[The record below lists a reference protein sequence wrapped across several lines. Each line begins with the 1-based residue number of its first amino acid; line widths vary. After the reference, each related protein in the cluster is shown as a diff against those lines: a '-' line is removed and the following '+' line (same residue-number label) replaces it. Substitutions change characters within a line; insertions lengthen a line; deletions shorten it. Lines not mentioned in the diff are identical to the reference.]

1 MLWAI
6 GPTRRVGLHGCLPI
20 GRARQASAQE
30 CVGHATEFAKIW
42 TWLSQRSNTPPSA
55 GCPSSRYTGRN
66 SWGTSIR
73 GGIWRA
79 RRVSLHARHPRDM
92 YRGRLWTM
100 RQFSGFATPEETNRR
115 YHYLLEQG
123 QTGLSVAF
131 DLPTLMGYDADHAL
145 AEGEVGKCGA
155 SISSLEDMEIL
166 FRGIPLGDVTVSMT
180 INSPA
185 AVLWA
190 MYLAVAEQQGVDW
203 KRLSGTLQNDILKEY
218 IAQKEYIF
226 PPRPSMRLVTD
237 TIEFGARHTPR
248 FNPISISGY
257 HIREAGSTA
266 VQELA
271 FTLRDGMEYVDWA
284 LERGLQV
291 DEFAPRLSFFFNA
304 HNDFFEEIAKYR
316 AARKIWAYAMR
327 DRYGAKDER
336 SLKAALPCADGGLL
350 ADLAAAVQQR
360 GADGDAGAGG
370 GAGRDAIAAHQF
382 ARRGLR
388 AAERARG
395 DASRCARSRFWRYES
410 GVTNTPDPLGGSYF
424 LERLTLDMEKA
435 AADYIRRIDEM
446 GGMIAA
452 IEKGFP
458 QSEIANASYR
468 VPAGG
473 GDEGEAGGGGERVP
487 VGGSADRAAAD
498 RPDGGGA
505 PGEEAGGA
513 ARAARQCDACGRR
526 WMRCGGRRRAPQN
539 TMPFILDA
547 VRAYATLGE
556 ICDALREVF
565 GTYQETAHIRS
576 NADRPVGL
584 PPRFECW
591 WPSRAGRP
599 RPRRQGDRA
608 GAARRRHGGD
618 LYRPAADAGDD
629 RERGAAGRR
638 AGDRALD
645 SFRRAQRHR
654 AAGDG
659 SAAREG
665 HGRT

>member
-1 MLWAI
+1 MDMAVAEKQYTTISGVPIEPLY
-6 GPTRRVGLHGCLPI
+6 GPEQLRDFDPAHELARPGEFPYTR
-20 GRARQASAQE
+20 
-30 CVGHATEFAKIW
+30 
-42 TWLSQRSNTPPSA
+42 
-55 GCPSSRYTGRN
+55 
-66 SWGTSIR
+66 
-73 GGIWRA
+73 GIHD
-79 RRVSLHARHPRDM
+79 SM

-203 KRLSGTLQNDILKEY
+203 KVVSGTLQNDILKEY

-271 FTLRDGMEYVDWA
+271 FTLRDGMEYVEWA
-284 LERGLQV
+284 LERGLQI

-304 HNDFFEEIAKYR
+304 HSDFFEEIAKYR
-316 AARKIWAYAMR
+316 AARKLWAYAMR
-327 DRYGAKDER
+327 DRFGAKTER
-336 SLKAALPCADGGLL
+336 SWKLRFHSQTAGCSLTWQQPYNNVVRTAIQALAAVLGGTQSLHTNSLDEAYALPSEQ
-350 ADLAAAVQQR
+350 AVTIALRTQQIL
-360 GADGDAGAGG
+360 G
-370 GAGRDAIAAHQF
+370 
-382 ARRGLR
+382 
-388 AAERARG
+388 
-395 DASRCARSRFWRYES
+395 YES
-410 GVTNTPDPLGGSYF
+410 GVVNTPDPLGGSYF
-424 LERLTLDMEKA
+424 VERLTLDMEEA
-435 AADYIRRIDEM
+435 AGDYFRRIDQM

-468 VPAGG
+468 YQREVEAKEKLVVGVNAFQS
-473 GDEGEAGGGGERVP
+473 EGQPIELLQIDQTAETHQQKKLAALRARRDQSQV
-487 VGGSADRAAAD
+487 SKTLDALRRAAEGTD
-498 RPDGGGA
+498 
-505 PGEEAGGA
+505 
-513 ARAARQCDACGRR
+513 
-526 WMRCGGRRRAPQN
+526 N

-556 ICDALREVF
+556 ICDAFRDVF
-565 GTYQETAHIRS
+565 GSYQETAHI
-576 NADRPVGL
+576 
-584 PPRFECW
+584 
-591 WPSRAGRP
+591 
-599 RPRRQGDRA
+599 
-608 GAARRRHGGD
+608 
-618 LYRPAADAGDD
+618 
-629 RERGAAGRR
+629 
-638 AGDRALD
+638 
-645 SFRRAQRHR
+645 
-654 AAGDG
+654 
-659 SAAREG
+659 
-665 HGRT
+665 